1 MTTAKPVS
9 AAQINRINA
18 LLERNL
24 ITIDAMPTTS
34 WEASAIIRTSPA
46 SKRDKEQLKNSGGRV
61 LTRMSTGELEMTTKV
76 LDSLRLLELSTS
88 KDEKIHEAVAILRKQ
103 FTAMKS
109 Q

>member
-24 ITIDAMPTTS
+24 ITIESMPTTS

-76 LDSLRLLELSTS
+76 LDALRLLEVVRT